1 VTPKVPSAAPLT
13 VRFVVN
19 VLAALVL
26 GFLVLPML
34 AVIPAAF
41 NRSSFITLPPIRLSW
56 RWYEAFFAD
65 SEWMT
70 SLANSVKVGSLATA
84 IALVLG
90 TLAALGLQRLAGR
103 ARMMLTGL
111 IVAPMVV
118 PAIVTAIALY
128 RSIIDIKMTGSL
140 AAMAVG
146 HALLALPLVVIN
158 VGVPLRALDPNWHLA
173 AAGLGAGP
181 WTIFRTITL
190 PNIMPGIAAGAVF
203 AAMTSFDEVV
213 ISVFLAGYQTK
224 TLPVK
229 MWETIRIEFTPV
241 VAVAATLML
250 LLAVVLFLL
259 VHLLTLRAAE
269 ASR

>member
-1 VTPKVPSAAPLT
+1 VPSAAPLT

-41 NRSSFITLPPIRLSW
+41 NQSSFITLPPIRLSW

-90 TLAALGLQRLAGR
+90 TLAALGLQRLGGR
-103 ARMMLTGL
+103 ARLTLTGL

-118 PAIVTAIALY
+118 PVIVTAIALY
-128 RSIIDIKMTGSL
+128 RSIIDIKMTCSL

-173 AAGLGAGP
+173 AAGLGAAP

-259 VHLLTLRAAE
+259 VHLFTPRVAG